1 MKRNLKGLGEA
12 EAAAASMS
20 ASSIAAFRM
29 SSINCVP
36 QRFVPLEAKS
46 GVAGGGM
53 DAAFDVVV
61 VSTSQWM
68 GRTGAAAVAVAIV
81 VVAAELTMVAGNAA
95 LS

>member
-1 MKRNLKGLGEA
+1 MKGLGEA

-53 DAAFDVVV
+53 EVVFDVV

-68 GRTGAAAVAVAIV
+68 GRTGAAVVAVAIV